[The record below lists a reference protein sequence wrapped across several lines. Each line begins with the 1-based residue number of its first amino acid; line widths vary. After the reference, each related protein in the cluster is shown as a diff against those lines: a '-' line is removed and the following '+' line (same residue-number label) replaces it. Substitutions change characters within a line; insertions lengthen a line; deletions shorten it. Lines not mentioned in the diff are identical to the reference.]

1 MVSVV
6 CHVAALR
13 IVDIGGWSREA
24 IELIEDVTM
33 CAKWEPV
40 MTKIIKKSDP
50 PLVAIVNT
58 SNNQVS
64 VLLMYYTTVTMGT
77 GH

>member
-1 MVSVV
+1 M
-6 CHVAALR
+6 CHIAALR
-13 IVDIGGWSREA
+13 VTGTGGWSREA

-40 MTKIIKKSDP
+40 MTKIINDKSDP

-58 SNNQVS
+58 SNNVVS
-64 VLLMYYTTVTMGT
+64 VLLMM
-77 GH
+77 